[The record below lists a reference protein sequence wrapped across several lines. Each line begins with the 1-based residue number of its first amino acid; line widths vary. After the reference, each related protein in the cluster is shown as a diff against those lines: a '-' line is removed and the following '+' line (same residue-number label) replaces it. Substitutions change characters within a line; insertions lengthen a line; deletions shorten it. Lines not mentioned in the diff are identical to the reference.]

1 MIAFPTSPIFQPI
14 PSTLSLLM
22 FLSLK
27 APLFLVPIS
36 NANCVTHYN
45 STSGLPGTPG
55 LVWHQQLKLT
65 SAVCAVIPI
74 RHQVETRADRG
85 SRWWYYLSDIFWLL
99 ESLTLTLLLLSSPP
113 LLLPNLPPL
122 LPTLLSPLPPLLPQL
137 TAFSPLSTFP
147 TLLSTL
153 PSLPSLTKSKHS
165 IGHPL
170 PQCVSDTQSN
180 LSNSPHMPPN
190 ALLSAT
196 DWVSSNH
203 NSSVNEQPNN
213 LSEYIVPCR
222 YRHDQ
227 QQFACLCPHML
238 CL

>member
-1 MIAFPTSPIFQPI
+1 MHMEEATLERCAHYTWSVLSHSEFPLLRGCGHFIDLCALRLVLKPTRPSVTGVRSTEILSTAAGLEVEAERKLKIQPFFVGKQKNIQKHRETRTQMIAFPTSPIFQPI

-85 SRWWYYLSDIFWLL
+85 SRW
-99 ESLTLTLLLLSSPP
+99 
-113 LLLPNLPPL
+113 
-122 LPTLLSPLPPLLPQL
+122 
-137 TAFSPLSTFP
+137 
-147 TLLSTL
+147 
-153 PSLPSLTKSKHS
+153 
-165 IGHPL
+165 
-170 PQCVSDTQSN
+170 
-180 LSNSPHMPPN
+180 
-190 ALLSAT
+190 
-196 DWVSSNH
+196 
-203 NSSVNEQPNN
+203 
-213 LSEYIVPCR
+213 
-222 YRHDQ
+222 
-227 QQFACLCPHML
+227 
-238 CL
+238 